1 MKNFNCKR
9 YWLVLKQ
16 NVIQSHKRFLSS
28 YAGVFLGLFL
38 TFMCISIGTRSNPL
52 RDYTQDGV
60 ALTFCVFMLGCLVFG
75 SAVLGHLDSK
85 TARITAL
92 MLPATNLE
100 KFLARLTLCLPVYWV
115 LYVPVFLAADA
126 AQMLTTEVIG
136 GNGQWIAPVLWQELT
151 DIGDFLNSSAI
162 QIGDRAYYVLW
173 SIIATCTFT
182 YAVYIF
188 GSAVF
193 RKRAFILTSVV
204 LFAANIL
211 SGYMLL
217 SIDTRE
223 FQLMIGEDF
232 TGILFIVLM
241 FAGAAGLVF
250 ASYKLFCR
258 MQVVVP
264 KLFGK

>member
-1 MKNFNCKR
+1 M
-9 YWLVLKQ
+9 
-16 NVIQSHKRFLSS
+16 
-28 YAGVFLGLFL
+28 
-38 TFMCISIGTRSNPL
+38 
-52 RDYTQDGV
+52 
-60 ALTFCVFMLGCLVFG
+60 
-75 SAVLGHLDSK
+75 
-85 TARITAL
+85 
-92 MLPATNLE
+92 
-100 KFLARLTLCLPVYWV
+100 
-115 LYVPVFLAADA
+115 
-126 AQMLTTEVIG
+126 
-136 GNGQWIAPVLWQELT
+136 
-151 DIGDFLNSSAI
+151 
-162 QIGDRAYYVLW
+162 LW
-173 SIIATCTFT
+173 SIIATCTLT

-223 FQLMIGEDF
+223 FQLKMGEDF
-232 TGILFIVLM
+232 AGILFIVLM

>member
-1 MKNFNCKR
+1 MKNFDCKR

-16 NVIQSHKRFLSS
+16 NVIQSRKRFLTS
-28 YAGVFLGLFL
+28 YAGIFLGLFL
-38 TFMCISIGTRSNPL
+38 AFMAVSIGTRHNPL
-52 RDYTQDGV
+52 HDYTQNG
-60 ALTFCVFMLGCLVFG
+60 AAITFGVFMLGCLVFG
-75 SAVLGHLDSK
+75 SAVLGHLDTK

-100 KFLARLTLCLPVYWV
+100 KFLVRLTLCLPVYWV

-126 AQMLTTEVIG
+126 AQVVTTEVVG

-151 DIGDFLNSSAI
+151 DISGTLCDTTARLD
-162 QIGDRAYYVLW
+162 DRMLYVLW
-173 SIIATCTFT
+173 SIIATCVFT
-182 YAVYIF
+182 YAIYIF

-204 LFAANIL
+204 LFMANIL
-211 SGYMLL
+211 SGYMML
-217 SIDTRE
+217 SVGSRE
-223 FQLMIGEDF
+223 FQLQIGEYAL
-232 TGILFIVLM
+232 GILFIVLM
-241 FAGAAGLVF
+241 FTGAAGLVF
-250 ASYKLFCR
+250 ATYKLFCR

>member
-1 MKNFNCKR
+1 MKNFDCKR

-16 NVIQSHKRFLSS
+16 NVIQGRKRFLSS

-38 TFMCISIGTRSNPL
+38 TFMCISIGTRSNPCY
-52 RDYTQDGV
+52 DYTQNGV

-100 KFLARLTLCLPVYWV
+100 KFLVRLTLCLPVYWV

-126 AQMLTTEVIG
+126 AQMLTTEALG

-173 SIIATCTFT
+173 SIIATCTLT

-204 LFAANIL
+204 LFIANIL
-211 SGYMLL
+211 SGYMML
-217 SIDTRE
+217 SVGSRE
-223 FQLMIGEDF
+223 FQLQIGEYAL
-232 TGILFIVLM
+232 GILFIVLM
-241 FAGAAGLVF
+241 FTGAAGLVF
-250 ASYKLFCR
+250 ATYKLFCR

>member
-16 NVIQSHKRFLSS
+16 NVIQSRKRFLTS
-28 YAGVFLGLFL
+28 YAGVFLALFL
-38 TFMCISIGTRSNPL
+38 TFMGISIGTRFNPL
-52 RDYTQDGV
+52 QDYTQNGV

-100 KFLARLTLCLPVYWV
+100 KFLVRLTLCLPVYWV

-126 AQMLTTEVIG
+126 AQVVTTEAVG

-151 DIGDFLNSSAI
+151 DISGNLCDTTARL
-162 QIGDRAYYVLW
+162 GDRMLYVLW
-173 SIIATCTFT
+173 SIIATCVFT
-182 YAVYIF
+182 YAIYIF

-211 SGYMLL
+211 SGYMML
-217 SIDTRE
+217 SVGTRE
-223 FQLMIGEDF
+223 FQLKIGEDF

-250 ASYKLFCR
+250 ASYILFCR